1 MKIGLLG
8 GSFNPIHLGHLQ
20 IAESVLGKTD
30 LQEIWFV
37 PSGNHPLKN
46 RSDFLDVQQRMSLI
60 QKAIEDFPDYKL
72 CTLDAE
78 NDKPSYTSELI
89 KKIKKLYPQNQFC
102 FIAGYDIV
110 AELPLWNEYKW
121 LLENIEFIIIN
132 RPNIDKSAWENLSY
146 LYKLKFIEM
155 PPNSVSS
162 SLIRE
167 RIKQKKSI
175 QGLVPEKIIKEV
187 ETFYKTL

>member
-20 IAESVLGKTD
+20 IAENVLGKTD

-89 KKIKKLYPQNQFC
+89 KKIKKLYPQNQFY

-146 LYKLKFIEM
+146 LHKLKFIEM

-167 RIKQKKSI
+167 RINQKKSI

>member
-20 IAESVLGKTD
+20 VAENVLKKTD

-37 PSGNHPLKN
+37 PSGNHPLKK
-46 RSDFLDVQQRMSLI
+46 RSDFLDVQQRILLI

-78 NDKPSYTSELI
+78 NDKPSYTSELV
-89 KKIKKLYPQNQFC
+89 KKIKKIYPKEQFY

-110 AELPLWNEYKW
+110 AELPLWNEYEW
-121 LLENIEFIIIN
+121 LLENLEFIIIN
-132 RPNIDKSAWENLSY
+132 RPNIDKSEWKNLGY
-146 LYKLKFIEM
+146 IHKLKFIEM
-155 PPNSVSS
+155 PPNNVSS
-162 SLIRE
+162 SLIRD
-167 RIKQKKSI
+167 RISQKKSV
-175 QGLVPEKIIKEV
+175 QDLVPKKIIKDIERLYT
-187 ETFYKTL
+187 E